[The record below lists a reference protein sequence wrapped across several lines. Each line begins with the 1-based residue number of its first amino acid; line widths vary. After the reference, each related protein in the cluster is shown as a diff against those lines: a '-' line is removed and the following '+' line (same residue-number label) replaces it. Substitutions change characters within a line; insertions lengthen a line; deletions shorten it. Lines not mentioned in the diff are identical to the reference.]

1 MPYAPVETALMVM
14 HGLFGTIVVISGA
27 IAMASAKGGRP
38 HRVGGRIFSLAL
50 CVMVLVILATALL
63 APRLVSSL
71 GMIYTVFACYLAL
84 TSWATVRTP
93 PRTLDPVTRGAPVLG
108 ATIGSAAL
116 ITGGM
121 AAMGHFLPDED
132 IPVAAYFVF
141 GLLAWLAAWG
151 DFKIIRKG
159 GAHGTSRLVRHI
171 WRMGLVLY
179 LSTSTLFTGPG
190 SVVFPQGIRGSAVL
204 MLPELTVLV
213 LSVYWIVQIMRGQ
226 LRSAGLGTSV

>member
-1 MPYAPVETALMVM
+1 MPYAPAEMALMVM
-14 HGLFGTIVVISGA
+14 HGLSGTIVVISGA
-27 IAMASAKGGRP
+27 IALASAKGGWL
-38 HRVGGRIFSLAL
+38 HRLGGRIFSLAL

-84 TSWATVRTP
+84 TSWATARTP

-116 ITGGM
+116 VAGGM
-121 AAMGHFLPDED
+121 AATGHITLDAD

-141 GLLAWLAAWG
+141 GILAWLAAWG
-151 DFKIIRKG
+151 DLKLIRQG
-159 GAHGTSRLVRHI
+159 GAHGTSRLVRHV

-204 MLPELTVLV
+204 MLPELTVLA
-213 LSVYWIVQIMRGQ
+213 LSLYWLVKVMRDRP
-226 LRSAGLGTSV
+226 LTTHPSTSD